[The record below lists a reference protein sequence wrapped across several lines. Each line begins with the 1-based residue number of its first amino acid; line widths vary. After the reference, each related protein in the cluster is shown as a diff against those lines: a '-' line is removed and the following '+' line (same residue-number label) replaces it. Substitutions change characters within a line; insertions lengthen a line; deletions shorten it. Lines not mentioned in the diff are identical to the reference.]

1 MGSQRVSGV
10 GMLSQ
15 TGYLNRHPEAATQLG
30 KRKDG
35 QHPCE
40 FQRSP
45 TPSGIIETTLPALS
59 PPVCPHPPPGRPQ
72 SPLGTGQAHRG
83 GDWESLT
90 PEARLGCTHTCVQ
103 TWSQLLS
110 FATTACSLHFA
121 PSSEQGPLVWV
132 VASVPRPPC
141 SRNLSGAAGRGPHHS
156 DQGRVRR
163 SPCSPRSRPA
173 S

>member
-1 MGSQRVSGV
+1 M

-15 TGYLNRHPEAATQLG
+15 MGYLNRHPEAATQLG

-90 PEARLGCTHTCVQ
+90 PEARLGCTRTCVQ

-110 FATTACSLHFA
+110 FATTACSLRFA

-141 SRNLSGAAGRGPHHS
+141 SRNLSGAAGRGPHHP
-156 DQGRVRR
+156 DQGRLRR